1 MSSCATLSRS
11 GASDC
16 FLRSGAG
23 DVGVKFGPFSEKG
36 CVVGQEQGM
45 LCPYADRWPL
55 PANLENAQIFVIADA
70 RIDQVD
76 EGRQVI
82 QIDFWRINV
91 EERGKYGCSSFGRS
105 FPAAGHDKDNAFLAA
120 VGLTENHSVQGCP
133 APITQLRAHLGLCP
147 DIFDLTE
154 CRPRFVSCRGL
165 FGGGTVLSGT
175 RLSSRCHELSGT
187 AAHIAGRTHIANHRR
202 KHDGNDE
209 HWIPR
214 PAGAT

>member
-16 FLRSGAG
+16 FLRRGAG
-23 DVGVKFGPFSEKG
+23 DVGVKFGPFSEEG

-76 EGRQVI
+76 EGREVI
-82 QIDFWRINV
+82 QIDFGRINV
-91 EERGKYGCSSFGRS
+91 EERGKYRCSSLGRS
-105 FPAAGHDKDNAFLAA
+105 FPAAGHDEDNAFLAA
-120 VGLTENHSVQGCP
+120 VGLTENHAVQGGP

-147 DIFDLTE
+147 DIFEFDRVSTTL
-154 CRPRFVSCRGL
+154 RFMPQSVGRRNGPQRHVVIIPLPRAFRNGC
-165 FGGGTVLSGT
+165 
-175 RLSSRCHELSGT
+175 
-187 AAHIAGRTHIANHRR
+187 AHRWSNSHC
-202 KHDGNDE
+202 
-209 HWIPR
+209 
-214 PAGAT
+214 